1 MKPIMLK
8 GHERAITCVIY
19 NREGDLVFTSS
30 KDHHPNLW
38 LATTGERIGSC
49 TCIRHHSTPPPR
61 APSNSPS
68 PAPQTTG
75 TAAPCGS
82 STARGIP

>member
-49 TCIRHHSTPPPR
+49 T
-61 APSNSPS
+61 
-68 PAPQTTG
+68 
-75 TAAPCGS
+75 
-82 STARGIP
+82 